1 MSTYLV
7 DFENMRC
14 EGLMGIDELTN
25 ADQVTIFYS
34 NSADTLSFEMHQ
46 KILASKAHIEYFK
59 LNKGGKNA
67 LDFQLTSYL
76 GYLIGKQNDE
86 TYYIISKDTGFDSA
100 VSFCREQLSENT
112 FKVGRLTRIK
122 DALTQNTVVKAAQ
135 PSTSAAKG
143 SIDLQFARLLKNLC
157 DTKDLEKIINL
168 FNLSLKET
176 HAKQAF
182 HIALVKIFGQPKG
195 SSIYNAIKPH
205 YQSLVS

>member
-1 MSTYLV
+1 MSTYLI

-14 EGLMGIDELTN
+14 EGLMGIEELSS

-34 NSADTLSFEMHQ
+34 NSADSLSFEMHQ
-46 KILASKAHIEYFK
+46 KILSSKAHIEYFK

-76 GYLIGKQNDE
+76 GYLIGKDNDDA
-86 TYYIISKDTGFDSA
+86 YYIISKDTGFDFA
-100 VSFCREQLSENT
+100 IKFCSENLKKENFT
-112 FKVGRLTRIK
+112 VTRLSHIK
-122 DALTQNTVVKAAQ
+122 DALTQ
-135 PSTSAAKG
+135 PSITALTKPSVSPTNG
-143 SIDLQFARLLKNLC
+143 SIDLQFARLLKNHC
-157 DTKDLEKIINL
+157 DTKDLEKIISL

-195 SSIYNAIKPH
+195 SSIYNLIKPH